1 MYYLIGSIIF
11 ILLIFSTFFKNY
23 EKNTTILF
31 LIISILFLLSSIRYE
46 IGTDYSVYYKFFN
59 NVQPFSF
66 DYDYDSGYNSF
77 EPLFKYIVV
86 ILKNVIASPLFYFS
100 LWSFITLSFFYFGIK
115 ENSAHY
121 ILSLFILYCIFYH
134 HYLFNTIRQGV
145 VMGIFIYSLKYI
157 LNREFF
163 KILMITIFSSL
174 IHTSGILIMVGYYAS
189 FIKFKTRFSIILSL
203 FISIGI
209 WKTGLGETIF
219 EFIAIQFQPIVPN
232 LYMYVKLFFYE
243 HNFSQILQRI
253 LLLVPLIYYYNLLS
267 DDDKYVKL
275 FSIYL
280 IGVIIY
286 FSFGFF
292 GLFITRINM
301 FFRILEIILIPIL
314 YQRLKN
320 KNQKLVMQLCVM
332 IWGFVIMTWL
342 YFKDAYYPFKTIF
355 GSLF

>member
-1 MYYLIGSIIF
+1 M
-11 ILLIFSTFFKNY
+11 
-23 EKNTTILF
+23 
-31 LIISILFLLSSIRYE
+31 R
-46 IGTDYSVYYKFFN
+46 D
-59 NVQPFSF
+59 
-66 DYDYDSGYNSF
+66 
-77 EPLFKYIVV
+77 
-86 ILKNVIASPLFYFS
+86 
-100 LWSFITLSFFYFGIK
+100 YFGIK